1 MNAMTSDINGPLILV
16 VDDVEANRNVVS
28 RRLENTG
35 YRFVA
40 VDSGEKAL
48 RAIENDKPDLILLDY
63 MMPGMNGIEVLEI
76 VRNDWGLKELPIIML
91 TARAE
96 AEAVVTALEAG
107 ADDYISKPI
116 DFDVLK
122 ARIETQLNKVK
133 SNDGLR
139 KANAALDER
148 VAMRVLAFDQLREEV
163 EREITQ
169 RKRVE
174 RELEAVRQRA
184 TCEFQGGNG
193 EAPCD
198 QAQINRALDIVD
210 TVIRAAKEGK
220 PVNLALLLALRSQ
233 LETFLTRSS

>member
-107 ADDYISKPI
+107 
-116 DFDVLK
+116 
-122 ARIETQLNKVK
+122 
-133 SNDGLR
+133 
-139 KANAALDER
+139 
-148 VAMRVLAFDQLREEV
+148 
-163 EREITQ
+163 
-169 RKRVE
+169 
-174 RELEAVRQRA
+174 
-184 TCEFQGGNG
+184 GG
-193 EAPCD
+193 
-198 QAQINRALDIVD
+198 
-210 TVIRAAKEGK
+210 
-220 PVNLALLLALRSQ
+220 
-233 LETFLTRSS
+233 